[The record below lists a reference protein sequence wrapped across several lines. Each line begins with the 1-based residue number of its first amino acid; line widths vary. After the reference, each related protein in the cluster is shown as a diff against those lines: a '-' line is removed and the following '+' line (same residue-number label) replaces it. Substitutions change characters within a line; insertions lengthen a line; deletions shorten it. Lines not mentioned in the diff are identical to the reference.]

1 MKIDTTSRLN
11 IILTNCVLRMF
22 CKLRNRIPYLI
33 IISCFLFLFYSAI
46 NIDQPLPGYSGGF
59 GEPTCLYC
67 HFDAP
72 VNALEGSLS
81 ILGIPMEY
89 VHDSTY
95 IFTIDLTHPEL
106 KRGGFQLA
114 VRYATGNLS
123 GKQSGFMEPIDE
135 RVAIDTEYD
144 IQYARHT
151 VEGTVPSSPETS
163 QWIIEWQSPF
173 AGSDPVVFHL
183 VGNASN
189 DDNSEFG
196 DFLYQTETVSTFR

>member
-1 MKIDTTSRLN
+1 MFYRLR
-11 IILTNCVLRMF
+11 IF
-22 CKLRNRIPYLI
+22 IPYCI
-33 IISCFLFLFYSAI
+33 VISCFLFLFYKTI

-72 VNALEGSLS
+72 VNAAEGSLTFQD
-81 ILGIPMEY
+81 IPSEY
-89 VHDSTY
+89 VHDSRY
-95 IFTIDLTHPEL
+95 VFTIILTHPEL

-123 GKQSGFMEPIDE
+123 GIQAGNLKTFDAK
-135 RVAIDTEYD
+135 VAIDTLD
-144 IQYARHT
+144 MVQYARHS
-151 VEGTVPSSPETS
+151 VEGTVPSSPDTS
-163 QWIIEWQSPF
+163 QWIIEWYSPLT
-173 AGSDPVVFHL
+173 GSNPVIFHL

-196 DFLYQTETVSTFR
+196 DFLYQTNALSTFHYKE